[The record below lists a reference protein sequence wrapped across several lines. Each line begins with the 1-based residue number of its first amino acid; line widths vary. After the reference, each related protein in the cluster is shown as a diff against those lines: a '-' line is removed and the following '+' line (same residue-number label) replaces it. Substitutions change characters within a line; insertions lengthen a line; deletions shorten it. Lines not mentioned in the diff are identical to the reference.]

1 MANEKSRKQKKY
13 GLKVFI
19 SSWPNYKSG
28 GILRDYKMIR
38 SSFLDDE
45 TFEVQEESI
54 SNQYLQNRLFRKV
67 ISLLALFGLRAN
79 LRSKDYELIFL
90 PQVGQLFRHT
100 RTTLYVI
107 RVHDVFPVTNPEWF
121 ELLPRWNFRRALI
134 VSVRY
139 KKVLYLCN
147 SKTTQKNLL
156 NAFPDKSLKTLVYP
170 CQVSVMNEKNCSEC
184 SACVTREVLP
194 NKFLL
199 MVGTIEPRKDY
210 AFILNVIKKLGDRS
224 LPIIVVGRVGWKSKE
239 TIRDLKHSNKV
250 IWYKDAC
257 DGSLI
262 HLYQAAVAFIST
274 SLDEGFNLPAAEA
287 HQFGTPLLLRNIEI
301 HQEFH
306 SEHAKFFSNELELAN
321 LIIAPSTY
329 PRKNNPLRS
338 GHQDKFPK
346 RELLNILNH
355 MRVD

>member
-1 MANEKSRKQKKY
+1 VANGKIRKQKKY

-28 GILRDYKMIR
+28 GILRDFKMIR
-38 SSFLDDE
+38 SSFLGDE

-54 SNQYLQNRLFRKV
+54 SKHYLQSRLFHKV
-67 ISLLALFGLRAN
+67 VSFLALFGIRAN
-79 LRSKDYELIFL
+79 LRSKEFDFIFL
-90 PQVGQLFRHT
+90 PQVGQLFRHSK
-100 RTTLYVI
+100 TTPYVI

-121 ELLPRWNFRRALI
+121 RLLPRWNFRKALI
-134 VSVRY
+134 ISVRH

-170 CQVSVMNEKNCSEC
+170 CQVSAMNVKNCLEC
-184 SACVTREVLP
+184 SACMTREVLP

-210 AFILNVIKKLGDRS
+210 AFILGVIKKLGVRS
-224 LPIIVVGRVGWKSKE
+224 PPIIVVGRVGWKSKE
-239 TIRDLKHSNKV
+239 TVRDLEHSNKV

-306 SEHAKFFSNELELAN
+306 SEHAKFFLNETELAN
-321 LIIAPSTY
+321 LIIAASTH
-329 PRKNNPLRS
+329 PRNNNSLRS
-338 GHQDKFPK
+338 GQRDKFPK

>member
-1 MANEKSRKQKKY
+1 
-13 GLKVFI
+13 
-19 SSWPNYKSG
+19 
-28 GILRDYKMIR
+28 
-38 SSFLDDE
+38 
-45 TFEVQEESI
+45 
-54 SNQYLQNRLFRKV
+54 
-67 ISLLALFGLRAN
+67 
-79 LRSKDYELIFL
+79 
-90 PQVGQLFRHT
+90 
-100 RTTLYVI
+100 
-107 RVHDVFPVTNPEWF
+107 VTNPEWF
-121 ELLPRWNFRRALI
+121 RLLPRWNFRKALV
-134 VSVRY
+134 VSVRH

-147 SKTTQKNLL
+147 SKTTRKNLL
-156 NAFPDKSLKTLVYP
+156 NAFPDKSLKTLVYQ
-170 CQVSVMNEKNCSEC
+170 CQISAINEKNCSQC

-210 AFILNVIKKLGDRS
+210 AFILNVIKRLGDRS

-239 TIRDLKHSNKV
+239 IIKDLEHSNKV

-287 HQFGTPLLLRNIEI
+287 HHFGTPLLLRNIEI

-306 SEHAKFFSNELELAN
+306 SDHAKFFSNESELAN
-321 LIIAPSTY
+321 LINAPTTY

-338 GHQDKFPK
+338 ERQDQFPK
-346 RELLNILNH
+346 KELLNILND